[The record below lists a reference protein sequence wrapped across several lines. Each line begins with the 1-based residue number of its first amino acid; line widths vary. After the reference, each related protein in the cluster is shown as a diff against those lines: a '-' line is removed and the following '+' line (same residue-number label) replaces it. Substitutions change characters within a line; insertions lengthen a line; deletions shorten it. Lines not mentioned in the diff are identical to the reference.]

1 MYAMKHLVLGLTAA
15 TLLASPALA
24 LTINN
29 RDTSEHAVQFT
40 KGGKTVERS
49 LVKGE
54 LLEEACVQGCVVRLA
69 GSDVKFNAKDDDTL
83 VVKGGKIQTGVT
95 K

>member
-1 MYAMKHLVLGLTAA
+1 MKRIVLGLTAA

-24 LTINN
+24 LTIHN
-29 RDTSEHAVQFT
+29 RDTSEYSVQFT
-40 KGGKTVERS
+40 KGDKTAERS
-49 LVKGE
+49 LAASE
-54 LLEEACVQGCVVRLA
+54 LLKEACAQGCVVRLA

-83 VVKGGKIQTGVT
+83 MVKDGKIQMDAA